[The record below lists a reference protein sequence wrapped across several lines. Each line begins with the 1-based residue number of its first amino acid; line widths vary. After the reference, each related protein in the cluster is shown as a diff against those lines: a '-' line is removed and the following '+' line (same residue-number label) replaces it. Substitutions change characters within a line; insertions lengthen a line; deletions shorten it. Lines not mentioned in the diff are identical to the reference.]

1 MTNSPEPRPS
11 IRPTSAATL
20 VVAALAAAAL
30 AWLGIDQFYG
40 EIPPLPWLP
49 AVTLAALAVAEGAA
63 AQSTRARIERRPG
76 RERVDPLLVARLAV
90 LAKASS
96 LAGSLF
102 GGLYVGVSVW
112 LLIER
117 QRLEYAA
124 RDLPLALFGFAASA
138 LLVAAAL
145 WLERSCRIPAA
156 PDESDSKPGD
166 RVS

>member
-49 AVTLAALAVAEGAA
+49 PVTLTALAVAEGVA

-96 LAGSLF
+96 LAGALF
-102 GGLYVGVSVW
+102 GGLYAGISVW

-117 QRLEYAA
+117 QRLDYAT
-124 RDLPLALFGFAASA
+124 RDLPLGLFGFAASA

-145 WLERSCRIPAA
+145 WLERACRIPAA
-156 PDESDSKPGD
+156 PDESDSTPGD